1 MILKSNCKIN
11 LSLSTISRRNDGFTD
26 IETVMYPLD
35 GGLCDIIEVIESEK
49 FVFSSSGILVD
60 CPDSQNLCVKAY
72 ALMRDKYNLPPV
84 KIHLHKQ
91 IPFGAG
97 LGAGS
102 ANAVAVLKLCN
113 LIFNLGLDY
122 IALED
127 LAQNLGSDT
136 AFFVHNT
143 PAIARGRGEILTPV
157 DLTLKGYY
165 ILLIKPNLGIST
177 AEAYKGVKLH
187 TPEIQIEKAL
197 TYPIERWKEIMYND
211 FEDSIFHKLPLLSE
225 IKEQLYANGALYA
238 LMSGSGSTIYGI
250 FRDKPEIEV
259 SCFNYLFKINE

>member
-11 LSLSTISRRNDGFTD
+11 LSLSALSRRDDGFTN

-35 GGLCDIIEVIESEK
+35 GGLCDIVEVIESSE
-49 FVFSSSGILVD
+49 FEFTSSGILVD

-72 ALMRDKYNLPPV
+72 SLMRDKFNLPPV

-113 LIFNLGLDY
+113 SIFNLNLDY
-122 IALED
+122 SILED
-127 LAQNLGSDT
+127 LAEKLGSDT
-136 AFFVHNT
+136 AFFVRNT
-143 PAIARGRGEILTPV
+143 PSIARGRGEILTPI

-165 ILLIKPNLGIST
+165 VLLIKPDMGVST

-187 TPEIQIEKAL
+187 TPEIKIEEAL
-197 TYPIERWKEIMYND
+197 TYPIEKWKEVMYND
-211 FEDSIFHKLPLLSE
+211 FESSIFHKLPLLSE
-225 IKEQLYANGALYA
+225 IKEQLYAHGALYA
-238 LMSGSGSTIYGI
+238 SMSGSGSTIYGI
-250 FRDKPEIEV
+250 FKNEPKIEV
-259 SCFNYLFKINE
+259 SYFNYLFKIDE